1 MTMLIQS
8 VVRSA
13 ISAGLS
19 VLMLA
24 AVLGD
29 FAGWH
34 IPFVVLGMA
43 MLLAALIFLYSF
55 PTKNYHRLI
64 LIWLGG

>member
-1 MTMLIQS
+1 
-8 VVRSA
+8 
-13 ISAGLS
+13 
-19 VLMLA
+19 MLA